1 MNIVGISGNNEQPGI
16 LANLRE
22 DGLSGQ
28 RAEFLSVYSGST
40 RESASVRRSASSS
53 DSVLISETAMLLAA
67 GLLAPAADQSAPLH
81 DDSSDSLGLY
91 SSSGYSAFAQAR
103 IAARRARNEA
113 AMAGMAVMAPLPPG
127 GDDSEGANDAL
138 KAGAS
143 APSSDAAFSVARL
156 QDRLRDLQQELG
168 ALENSNIPDALKATQ
183 IHNLSSQIN
192 RARQDITGLMQR
204 AQR

>member
-1 MNIVGISGNNEQPGI
+1 MNIIGVSGNNEQPGI

-103 IAARRARNEA
+103 MAARRARNEA

-143 APSSDAAFSVARL
+143 SPSSDDAFSVARL

-168 ALENSNIPDALKATQ
+168 SLENSNIPDALKATQ

-204 AQR
+204 TQR

>member
-1 MNIVGISGNNEQPGI
+1 MNIIGVSGNNEQPGI

-28 RAEFLSVYSGST
+28 RAELLSVYSGST
-40 RESASVRRSASSS
+40 RESASVRRSTSSS

-103 IAARRARNEA
+103 VAARRARNEA
-113 AMAGMAVMAPLPPG
+113 AVAGMAVMAPLPPG
-127 GDDSEGANDAL
+127 GDDSESANDAL

-143 APSSDAAFSVARL
+143 TPSADDAFSVARL

-183 IHNLSSQIN
+183 VHNLSSQIN

-204 AQR
+204 TQR